1 MQIKRRIELVKLMQH
16 LGLPMTAAEVGVAQ
30 GLFSQELLYAGIEKL
45 YLIDLWETV
54 PFIRGCASFDPQWHE
69 SNYDRV
75 TTELQKEILAGRAI
89 LLQGFS
95 YKMAELIPDN
105 SLGMAYIDA
114 DHTYEGVRADI
125 DAFLPKIVPGGI
137 IAFHDY
143 ANPDYGVRRAVD
155 NYLQGRVEATV
166 IEEDGSVENIGAYF
180 IKQ

>member
-1 MQIKRRIELVKLMQH
+1 MQIKRRIELVKLMRH

-75 TTELQKEILAGRAI
+75 TTELQKEILDGSAVI
-89 LLQGFS
+89 LKGFS
-95 YKMAELIPDN
+95 YKMADLIPNN
-105 SLGMAYIDA
+105 SLGLVYVDGDHSYIGCR
-114 DHTYEGVRADI
+114 TDI
-125 DAFLPKIVPGGI
+125 DAFLPKLIPGGI
-137 IAFHDY
+137 MAFHDY
-143 ANPDYGVRRAVD
+143 GNTDDYGVQAAVLERA
-155 NYLQGRVEATV
+155 QGEIFI
-166 IEEDGSVENIGAYF
+166 IEEDGNKENIGAYF